1 MVRSQ
6 DNFSSEDQKSTI
18 AVVVADVVIVA
29 VVAAFVFV
37 FLVVVVV
44 YQAKIFFARMSFS
57 LS

>member
-37 FLVVVVV
+37 FLVVVV